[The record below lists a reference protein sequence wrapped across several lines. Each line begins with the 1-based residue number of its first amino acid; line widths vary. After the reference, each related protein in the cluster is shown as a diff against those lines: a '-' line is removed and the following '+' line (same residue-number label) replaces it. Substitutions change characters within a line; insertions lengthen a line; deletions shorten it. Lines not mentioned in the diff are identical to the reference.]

1 MKLLSS
7 STRANMSSDRIVSEF
22 IIRQAQKKIW
32 GEKSANTQSSGKLAI
47 TIASNSNQHE
57 DEEDLIDL
65 LSKESEEIEVSSS
78 DDVVLLSDIN
88 DICWFPVPCART
100 LRNHKR
106 NFGDL
111 PGFWNWIYPIV
122 SDPKEIPC
130 EQGEQAFEEST
141 YFFS

>member
-1 MKLLSS
+1 MVLKYFCLLS
-7 STRANMSSDRIVSEF
+7 V
-22 IIRQAQKKIW
+22 
-32 GEKSANTQSSGKLAI
+32 
-47 TIASNSNQHE
+47 
-57 DEEDLIDL
+57 

-78 DDVVLLSDIN
+78 DDVVPLSDIN

-111 PGFWNWIYPIV
+111 PGFWNEIYPIV